1 MFRVWATIL
10 TPRVFCVKDA
20 CVRNKRWHALALLLD
35 RNGQK
40 PRGEKDETA
49 AAETWRSLALGHLTE
64 GVDTDGE
71 GAVAARGAQSVACEF
86 ATENL
91 TRIADDALDRRM
103 DDDVSRIV
111 MCHVAWITDVDK
123 HAGLALLTRPRTLTC
138 LPLRTATRVLEE
150 SKTCGESIFTPV
162 RAFGL
167 TSCFVYLLQVPP
179 TWLGIFQQ
187 GWRFQRRRRVTA
199 TRTRSTRWRC

>member
-1 MFRVWATIL
+1 L
-10 TPRVFCVKDA
+10 YDK
-20 CVRNKRWHALALLLD
+20 
-35 RNGQK
+35 NGQR
-40 PRGEKDETA
+40 PRGETDETA

-71 GAVAARGAQSVACEF
+71 GAVAGRGAQSVACEF
-86 ATENL
+86 ATQNV

-111 MCHVAWITDVDK
+111 MRHVAWITDVDK

-150 SKTCGESIFTPV
+150 STTCGESIF
-162 RAFGL
+162 
-167 TSCFVYLLQVPP
+167 VY
-179 TWLGIFQQ
+179 F
-187 GWRFQRRRRVTA
+187 
-199 TRTRSTRWRC
+199 RTGN

>member
-35 RNGQK
+35 KNGQK

-111 MCHVAWITDVDK
+111 MRHVAWITDVDK

-167 TSCFVYLLQVPP
+167 TSCFVYLSQVPP
-179 TWLGIFQQ
+179 TWLGIFQR
-187 GWRFQRRRRVTA
+187 GWRLQKRRRVTA
-199 TRTRSTRWRC
+199 TRTRSTHWRC